1 MTMRQRAFSV
11 LILASMVLSACGGGS
26 SGNSADSCVSGISGL
41 CSMLG
46 TTPPTSPGTT
56 TSPSESQSAPTVT
69 LALLNASGTSSNSLT
84 GATPLTVKAT
94 VLDASKKPV
103 SNSVV
108 SFATDNA
115 LATFSPTSGTAL
127 TDANGVASVS
137 MRAASLAAGGAGTVT
152 ASSTIGATTATGK
165 VNYAVSATTLTFGT
179 LSATPASIQAYGST
193 VLSVDLM
200 NGSGKYTDQQV
211 NVSFSSACVTAGK
224 ATLAATAR
232 TINGTAQAVYRDKGC
247 ANNDI
252 VTVSADGVAKPVT
265 AALSIAPPTAASVQ
279 FVQAVPSD
287 KSIVIK
293 SQGGNGRTETASL
306 TFKVVDIF
314 GNPLAGRQVNF
325 SRVPADAD
333 VVINKAADT
342 SDADGNVIMT
352 VNSGATP
359 TSFRVLATLPGTG
372 NGGANISTLSDTVV
386 VTTGL
391 PVKRSFSI
399 STTSF
404 NVEGWNIDSSPTNP
418 AARIQVMLA
427 DEFSNPV
434 PDGTPIVF
442 QTNLGSV
449 GSSNRGGCNTLNGGC
464 SADFR
469 AQEPRIAQQNIPATP
484 CNTGQ
489 KGSEPD
495 LLRLGMATICA
506 STTDGAST
514 MFGKIA
520 VFLSGS
526 QAVHTTRNGALVSF
540 DTPNDLGSL
549 SANASTAFQLQLN
562 DLHDNPMPQGTK
574 VALASLVNVGAGDIL
589 PATVPNIA
597 PHSSAGDDKSG
608 NVVQDPQGSIHTL
621 SVSNAAPLGCVGSV
635 QASFYVAI
643 TTPGGTSTYIP
654 FKLQVACK

>member
-1 MTMRQRAFSV
+1 MTMRLRAFPV
-11 LILASMVLSACGGGS
+11 LLVASMALSACGGGS
-26 SGNSADSCVSGISGL
+26 NGNSTESCVSGISGL

-46 TTPPTSPGTT
+46 STAPTSPGTT

-69 LALLNASGTSSNSLT
+69 VALLNASGTASNSLT

-94 VLDASKKPV
+94 VLDASRKPV
-103 SNSVV
+103 PNSVV
-108 SFATDNA
+108 SFATNNA

-127 TDANGVASVS
+127 TDSNGVASVS
-137 MRAASLAAGGAGTVT
+137 MRAANLAAGGAGTVT
-152 ASSTIGATTATGK
+152 ASSTVGTTTATGK
-165 VNYAVSATTLTFGT
+165 ASYAVSATTLTFGT
-179 LSATPASIQAYGST
+179 LSASPASIQAYGSA

-200 NGSGKYTDQQV
+200 NGAGKYTDQQV

-224 ATLAATAR
+224 ATLAATAP
-232 TINGTAQAVYRDKGC
+232 TINGTAQTVYRDKGC

-265 AALSIAPPTAASVQ
+265 AALTIAPPAAASVQ
-279 FVQAVPSD
+279 FVQALPSD

-293 SQGGNGRTETASL
+293 SQGGNGRTETATL
-306 TFKVVDIF
+306 TFKVVDTF

-372 NGGANISTLSDTVV
+372 NGSANISTLSDTVV

-391 PVKRSFSI
+391 PVDRSFSI

-404 NVEGWNIDSSPTNP
+404 NVEGWNIDSSPANP

-427 DEFSNPV
+427 DRFSNPV

-442 QTNLGSV
+442 QTNLGSI

-489 KGSEPD
+489 EGSKPD
-495 LLRLGMATICA
+495 FLRPGMATICA
-506 STTDGAST
+506 STTDGAHT

-526 QAVHTTRNGALVSF
+526 HAVRTTRNGAVVLF

-549 SANASTAFQLQLN
+549 GVNASTAFQLQIN

-574 VALASLVNVGAGDIL
+574 VALASLVNVAAVDVL
-589 PATVPNIA
+589 PGTVPNIA
-597 PHSSAGDDKSG
+597 PHSSAGDDNSG
-608 NVVQDPQGSIHTL
+608 NVVDGPQGSIHTF
-621 SVSNAAPLGCVGSV
+621 SVSNAAPLGCIGSV
-635 QASFYVAI
+635 PASFYVAI